1 MLKYL
6 LLTTDINT
14 IIVFFVI
21 PCACKQNWKEQ
32 IRYQYTYLVIS
43 MCN

>member
-6 LLTTDINT
+6 LLATDIYK

-21 PCACKQNWKEQ
+21 SYACKQNWKEQ
-32 IRYQYTYLVIS
+32 IGYQYTYLLIS
-43 MCN
+43 MCI